1 MKKLLSAGVITFA
14 CFGLVATH
22 FQAQGQ
28 TKLTGIRREV
38 PNTSQSFAS
47 TVKTAQGETLDRRPT
62 QFKLTILPE
71 DVVNLHADSQARS
84 ITISTVM
91 MPNVTDRR
99 VKMSEL
105 ENGAKA
111 TGLSASEANLGEL
124 RQFSL
129 VTLETKGQKTLVD
142 ISVPVGVP
150 VEIIL
155 GDESAYK
162 SIPETPVMLSG
173 KKQIPGARQL
183 ESAYFEA
190 LMLNSKTGIRVGT
203 PENRVEIQPKST
215 N

>member
-1 MKKLLSAGVITFA
+1 MKKILIGGLISLV
-14 CFGLVATH
+14 CFGPTTSR
-22 FQAQGQ
+22 FQAQAQ
-28 TKLTGIRREV
+28 TKITGIRRDV
-38 PNTSQSFAS
+38 PNTAQSFSA

-62 QFKLTILPE
+62 QFKLTILPD
-71 DVVNLHADSQARS
+71 DVVNLHADSQAKS

-99 VKMSEL
+99 VRMSEL

-111 TGLSASEANLGEL
+111 TGLSASEANLGES

-129 VTLETKGQKTLVD
+129 ITLETKGQKTLVD

-150 VEIIL
+150 VEIVL
-155 GDESAYK
+155 GDESVYK
-162 SIPETPVMLSG
+162 ANPETPVMLCG

-203 PENRVEIQPKST
+203 PENTVEIQPKST